1 MTNDP
6 RKYTIISSDSHA
18 GADVLG
24 YRDYLPS
31 SWHDEFDAWAKD
43 YSSPW
48 DDLVNDTA
56 SKNWDSARRMS
67 DMNAEGIA
75 AEVIFPNTIPP
86 FFESIVNIVT
96 LPKDRP
102 SFERRWAGLQAHNRW
117 LADFCKAEPARRRG
131 FVQVFPNDIDIAV
144 DEVRWGHATGVMCG
158 VLLPAPPANHPT
170 APPIYADHYEKLWS
184 VCEELHMP
192 VAHHSGSGMAELVPG
207 HWATGAVMLTE
218 FSMFTN
224 RSLTHM
230 ILGGV
235 FERHPDLIFTMTEQG
250 PGTGAKDLD
259 MLFQFAQRRPWIKM
273 FLRGAEEHLSLL
285 PSEYFRRNCYV
296 GASVVGPE
304 GVAVAKDVGF
314 DRFMW
319 GTDYPHREAT
329 SPYSREALRLTL
341 VGLTEA
347 ECRSFLGEVAASV
360 YGFDLDA
367 LAPVAAQHGPSVEEL
382 ARPLTDDEVPRDSEW
397 FLDRAVG
404 AHVISA

>member
-1 MTNDP
+1 MTASAN
-6 RKYTIISSDSHA
+6 YTIVSCDSHA

-31 SWHDEFDAWAKD
+31 RWHAEFDEWATA

-56 SKNWDSARRMS
+56 SKNWDSARRTAE
-67 DMNAEGIA
+67 MNTEGIA

-96 LPKDRP
+96 LPKDRDA
-102 SFERRWAGLQAHNRW
+102 FERRWAGLQAHNRW
-117 LADFCKAEPARRRG
+117 VVDFCKEEPGRRRA
-131 FVQVFPNDIDIAV
+131 FLQVFPNDMDAAV
-144 DEVRWGHATGVMCG
+144 AEVRWGHETGVVCG
-158 VLLPAPPANHPT
+158 VLLPAPPPNHPG
-170 APPIYADHYEKLWS
+170 APPIYSPHYEPLWN
-184 VCEELHMP
+184 VCEELSLP
-192 VAHHSGSGMAELVPG
+192 VAHHAGSGMAELVPD
-207 HWATGAVMLTE
+207 HWATGAIMATE

-235 FERHPDLIFTMTEQG
+235 FENHPDLIFTMTEQG
-250 PGTGAKDLD
+250 PGTGARELD
-259 MLFQFAQRRPWIKM
+259 MLFYFAEHRPWIAM
-273 FLRGAEEHLSLL
+273 FLQGASEHLSLK
-285 PSEYFRRNCYV
+285 PSEYFLRNCYV
-296 GASVVGPE
+296 GASIVGPE

-329 SPYSREALRLTL
+329 SPYSREALRMTL
-341 VGLTEA
+341 PGLDEA
-347 ECRSFLGEVAASV
+347 ERRSFLGEVAAGV

-367 LAPVAAQHGPSVEEL
+367 LAPIAAEWGPSVEEL
-382 ARPLTDDEVPRDSEW
+382 ERPLQPDEVPPDSEW

-404 AHVISA
+404 AHVVAS

>member
-1 MTNDP
+1 MGLN
-6 RKYTIISSDSHA
+6 YTIVSSDSHA

-31 SWHDEFDAWAKD
+31 AWHAEFDEWAKD
-43 YSSPW
+43 YASPW

-56 SKNWDSARRMS
+56 SKNWDSDRRTA

-96 LPKDRP
+96 LPKDQAA
-102 SFERRWAGLQAHNRW
+102 FDRRWAGLQAHNRW
-117 LADFCKAEPARRRG
+117 VVDFCEQLPGRRRA
-131 FVQVFPNDIDIAV
+131 FLQVFPNDIAAAV
-144 DEVRWGHATGVMCG
+144 DEVRWGHATGVVCG
-158 VLLPAPPANHPT
+158 VLLPAPPANHPA
-170 APPIYADHYEKLWS
+170 APPLYADHYEPLWD
-184 VCEELHMP
+184 VCEELDLP
-192 VAHHSGSGMAELVPG
+192 VAHHSGSGMAELVAD
-207 HWATGAVMLTE
+207 HWATGAIMATE

-235 FERHPDLIFTMTEQG
+235 FERHPRLKFTMTEQG
-250 PGTGAKDLD
+250 PGNGARELD
-259 MLFQFAQRRPWIKM
+259 ALFHFAEKRPWIKM
-273 FLRGAEEHLSLL
+273 FMRGAQDNLSLL
-285 PSEYFRRNCYV
+285 PSEYFQRNCYV

-304 GVAVAKDVGF
+304 GVAVAKSVGI

-329 SPYSREALRLTL
+329 SPYSREALRLSL
-341 VGLTEA
+341 PGLTEA
-347 ECRSFLGEVAASV
+347 ECRSFLGEVAAGI

-367 LAPVAAQHGPSVEEL
+367 LAPIAAEWGPSVDEL
-382 ARPLTDDEVPRDSEW
+382 AQPLTEDEVPADSEW

-404 AHVISA
+404 AHVLQV